1 VQIRFRLDGE
11 LFVPELDLGTYPPI
25 NDIHIVGGEG
35 SIQTEPFSL
44 HMTQTAQFTATISE
58 AAIAGYVRAKLP
70 DAIRSFEL
78 KLVPGEMVIHADVHM
93 VFSLKVQVNC
103 GIEVVNMQKLFVRV
117 KSMDGVPGPAQGI
130 VLGQLEANNP
140 VLDAAI
146 VYPGLKIQ
154 NLEILEGHLRVSGIA
169 EPV

>member
-1 VQIRFRLDGE
+1 VQIRFRLNGE
-11 LFVPELDLGTYPPI
+11 LFIPELDLGSYPPI

-44 HMTQTAQFTATISE
+44 RMAQTAQFSASISE

-78 KLVPGEMVIHADVHM
+78 KLVSGEIVIHADVHM

-103 GIEVVNMQKLFVRV
+103 GIEVVNSQKLFVRV

-130 VLGQLEANNP
+130 VFGQLEANNP
-140 VLDAAI
+140 VLDAGT
-146 VYPGLKIQ
+146 VYPGLKIL
-154 NLEILEGHLRVSGIA
+154 NLEILEGHLRIEGIA
-169 EPV
+169 EPI

>member
-1 VQIRFRLDGE
+1 VQIRFRLNGE
-11 LFVPELDLGTYPPI
+11 LFIPELDLGSYPPI

-44 HMTQTAQFTATISE
+44 RMAQTAQFSASISE

-78 KLVPGEMVIHADVHM
+78 KLVSGEIVIHADVHM

-103 GIEVVNMQKLFVRV
+103 GIEVVNSQKLFVRV

-130 VLGQLEANNP
+130 VFGQLEANNP
-140 VLDAAI
+140 VLDAGT
-146 VYPGLKIQ
+146 VYPGLKIL
-154 NLEILEGHLRVSGIA
+154 NLEILEGHLRIKGIA
-169 EPV
+169 EPI